1 MKIWSYYVPTS
12 PPTKDKEEKQS
23 GKVHKTLRRKEI
35 ILGKA
40 DINELQLTA
49 KMVTEAKLNAGRSL
63 EQVACGVGRVVVGS
77 LRAKL
82 HLDVLGRGRK
92 TKGLGDVVGDPTGCV
107 RPCKQKWPRTCLEM
121 SPLLA
126 HSAPPLQPC
135 LLKIFS
141 SKVLLI
147 FLSFVGRR
155 VGLSPPSVHIIKH
168 KSKRPP
174 FLPSSPFS
182 SPCHL
187 PSLPSSLSSSSISP
201 PSPSSSV
208 LFSFSSSPPYSF
220 LYFLSDHLRM

>member
-1 MKIWSYYVPTS
+1 MCH
-12 PPTKDKEEKQS
+12 PPLTTKDREEKQP
-23 GKVHKTLRRKEI
+23 GKVHKTLGRKEI
-35 ILGKA
+35 ISGKA

-49 KMVTEAKLNAGRSL
+49 KMVTEAKLNEGRSL

-107 RPCKQKWPRTCLEM
+107 RPCKQKWPRACLEM
-121 SPLLA
+121 FPLLA
-126 HSAPPLQPC
+126 YPVPRLQPC

-182 SPCHL
+182 SLCHL
-187 PSLPSSLSSSSISP
+187 PSLPSPPLPSLLP
-201 PSPSSSV
+201 P
-208 LFSFSSSPPYSF
+208 PPLQSC
-220 LYFLSDHLRM
+220 FLSPLLLPILSFISFQAT